1 MIRKRDWWMVVTAAA
16 ALFATAG
23 PVVAQGY
30 KPSKPIELVTH
41 TGPGAGGD
49 VAARFLASA
58 LEKEKLI
65 PVRVQVVNKPGGSG
79 AVAASYIVERKG
91 DTHLLAYF
99 TSLWIGGPL
108 TSKEARTQFHDLTPV
123 ARLIIDPAGIAV
135 KADSPYKTVADFI
148 EAAKKAPGK
157 LRQAGGSIDAR
168 DNLYRQMIQRS
179 TGTSWTYIPF
189 PAGGERIAAVMGGH
203 AEVYIPDMGE
213 VREYLRNGSMR
224 LLAQMADKRM
234 PAYPNVPLLREAGY
248 DIPVV
253 GSMRGIVAPPDV
265 PREVVEYWE
274 GVFEKLSRTA
284 TWRKYL
290 EENQIE
296 DGFQKSAEL
305 AQSANAFIAQRR
317 EIFKLAGIQTYR

>member
-1 MIRKRDWWMVVTAAA
+1 MRRFAVLILLALAAFPA
-16 ALFATAG
+16 H
-23 PVVAQGY
+23 AQGY

-41 TGPGAGGD
+41 TGPGGGGD
-49 VAARFLASA
+49 VAARFLAAA
-58 LEKEKLI
+58 LEKEKLL

-108 TSKEARTQFHDLTPV
+108 TAKEARTQFHDLTPV

-168 DNLYRQMIQRS
+168 DNLYRLMIQRS

-189 PAGGERIAAVMGGH
+189 PAGGERIAAIMGGH

-224 LLAQMADKRM
+224 LLAQMSDKRM
-234 PAYPNVPLLREAGY
+234 SAYPNVPLLREAGV
-248 DIPVV
+248 DVPVV

-265 PREVVEYWE
+265 PRDVVEYWE
-274 GVFEKLSRTA
+274 QVFEKLAKTA

-305 AQSANAFIAQRR
+305 AQSAVAFIAQRR

>member
-1 MIRKRDWWMVVTAAA
+1 MTITRSSAVLLLLAIAVPAY
-16 ALFATAG
+16 
-23 PVVAQGY
+23 AQGY

-41 TGPGAGGD
+41 TGPGGGGD
-49 VAARFLASA
+49 VAARFVASA

-168 DNLYRQMIQRS
+168 DNLYRLMIQRS

-189 PAGGERIAAVMGGH
+189 PAGGERIAAIMGGH

-234 PAYPNVPLLREAGY
+234 AAYPNVPLLREAGV
-248 DIPVV
+248 DVPVV

-265 PREVVEYWE
+265 PRDVVEYWE
-274 GVFEKLSRTA
+274 QVFEKLSKTV

-296 DGFQKSAEL
+296 DGFQKSGEL
-305 AQSANAFIAQRR
+305 AQSAVAFIAQRR

>member
-1 MIRKRDWWMVVTAAA
+1 MVVPALA
-16 ALFATAG
+16 ALLAAAG
-23 PVVAQGY
+23 PVAAQGY
-30 KPSKPIELVTH
+30 KPSKPVELVTH
-41 TGPGAGGD
+41 TGPGGGGD
-49 VAARFLASA
+49 VAARFVAAA

-79 AVAASYIVERKG
+79 AVASSYMVERKG
-91 DTHLLAYF
+91 DTHTLAYF

-123 ARLIIDPAGIAV
+123 VRLIIDPAVIAV

-148 EAAKKAPGK
+148 EAAKKTPGK
-157 LRQAGGSIDAR
+157 LKQAGGSIDAR
-168 DNLYRQMIQRS
+168 DNLYRLLLQRS
-179 TGTSWTYIPF
+179 TGASWTYIPF

-203 AEVYIPDMGE
+203 ADVYIPDMGE
-213 VREYLRNGSMR
+213 VREYLRNGAMR
-224 LLAQMADKRM
+224 PLAQMADKRM
-234 PAYPNVPLLREAGY
+234 ATYPDVPLLREAGF
-248 DIPVV
+248 DVPVV

-274 GVFEKLSRTA
+274 GVFEKLTKTA

-290 EENQIE
+290 EDNQIE
-296 DGFQKSAEL
+296 DGYQKSAGL
-305 AQSANAFIAQRR
+305 AKSANAFIAQRR

>member
-1 MIRKRDWWMVVTAAA
+1 MLARLCFLALAFTLAGSAA
-16 ALFATAG
+16 
-23 PVVAQGY
+23 AQGY
-30 KPSKPIELVTH
+30 KPSRPVELVTH
-41 TGPGAGGD
+41 TGPGGGGD
-49 VAARFLASA
+49 VAARFVASA
-58 LEKEKLI
+58 LEKEKLV
-65 PVRVQVVNKPGGSG
+65 PVRLQVVNRPGGSG
-79 AVAASYIVERKG
+79 AVAASYITERKG
-91 DTHLLAYF
+91 DTHTLAYF

-108 TSKEARTQFHDLTPV
+108 TAKEARTQFHELTPV
-123 ARLIIDPAGIAV
+123 VRLIIDPAVIAV

-168 DNLYRQMIQRS
+168 DNLYRLLLQRS
-179 TGTSWTYIPF
+179 TGASWTYIPF
-189 PAGGERIAAVMGGH
+189 PAGGERVAAVLGGH

-224 LLAQMADKRM
+224 PLAQMAEKRM
-234 PAYPNVPLLREAGY
+234 ATYPDVPLLREAGF
-248 DIPVV
+248 DVPVV

-274 GVFEKLSRTA
+274 QVFEKLTKTA
-284 TWRKYL
+284 TWRRYL

-305 AQSANAFIAQRR
+305 AKSATAFIAQRR

>member
-1 MIRKRDWWMVVTAAA
+1 MTRSYAVLLLLAIAMPAS
-16 ALFATAG
+16 
-23 PVVAQGY
+23 AQGY

-41 TGPGAGGD
+41 TGPGGGGD

-189 PAGGERIAAVMGGH
+189 PA
-203 AEVYIPDMGE
+203 
-213 VREYLRNGSMR
+213 
-224 LLAQMADKRM
+224 
-234 PAYPNVPLLREAGY
+234 
-248 DIPVV
+248 
-253 GSMRGIVAPPDV
+253 
-265 PREVVEYWE
+265 
-274 GVFEKLSRTA
+274 
-284 TWRKYL
+284 
-290 EENQIE
+290 
-296 DGFQKSAEL
+296 
-305 AQSANAFIAQRR
+305 
-317 EIFKLAGIQTYR
+317 